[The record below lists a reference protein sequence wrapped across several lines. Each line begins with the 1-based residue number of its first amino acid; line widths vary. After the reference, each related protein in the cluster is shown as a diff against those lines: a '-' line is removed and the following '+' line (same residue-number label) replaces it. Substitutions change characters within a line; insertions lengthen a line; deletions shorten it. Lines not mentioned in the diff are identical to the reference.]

1 MVYRFHD
8 KWYCSKACCHGNEL
22 TTCTELS
29 QHSRLYCSPLRKLND
44 FVDKETRY
52 HDTGKGLP
60 NEAVD
65 GRYGQTFSQL
75 LIVTPVLLHPLVL
88 SISEDVTESDNVGWN
103 DAAREDIPERF
114 TNFIRV
120 AH

>member
-8 KWYCSKACCHGNEL
+8 KWYCSKASCHGNEL